1 VTAHERARGSRDR
14 ELGADLLLLN
24 TAFSGPQLVDVLA
37 RESTRAV
44 ICDEEFIPLID
55 EVPDDVL
62 RVIAWQ
68 DTPDHDRASVDS
80 LIASV
85 SAGAAPEPPGQPGR
99 AILLTSGTTG
109 TLDTVEP
116 STGAARDATPGRRS
130 CRDTQRPDPSKTLR
144 PATRPQGNA
153 GRRCQSLAGQA
164 ADALA
169 AAIAP

>member
-1 VTAHERARGSRDR
+1 VTVHERARGSRDR

-85 SAGAAPEPPGQPGR
+85 SAGRHPRAPIVPR
-99 AILLTSGTTG
+99 YA
-109 TLDTVEP
+109 
-116 STGAARDATPGRRS
+116 
-130 CRDTQRPDPSKTLR
+130 
-144 PATRPQGNA
+144 ATRSEQDVAPGYAPSRQ
-153 GRRCQSLAGQA
+153 RRTPLPITRGTGG
-164 ADALA
+164 
-169 AAIAP
+169 